1 MEVALILYLC
11 SAIQKTCLEP
21 YVWPDRFYDQYGCMV
36 AGYEESG
43 KKIAEIGRKEV
54 NKHDIY
60 IKFECHP
67 YKISLP
73 RTQPKLE
80 S

>member
-1 MEVALILYLC
+1 MDVVLILYLC
-11 SAIQKTCLEP
+11 SAIQKTCMDP
-21 YVWPDRFYDQYGCMV
+21 YIWPERYYDQYGYMI
-36 AGYEESG
+36 AGYEEAG
-43 KKIAEIGRKEV
+43 KKIAELGRKEV

>member
-1 MEVALILYLC
+1 MD
-11 SAIQKTCLEP
+11 P
-21 YVWPDRFYDQYGCMV
+21 YIWPERYYAQYGCMI
-36 AGYEESG
+36 AGYEEAG
-43 KKIAEIGRKEV
+43 KKIAELGRKEV
-54 NKHDIY
+54 NKYDIY

>member
-1 MEVALILYLC
+1 MDVVLILYLC
-11 SAIQKTCLEP
+11 SAIQKTCMDP
-21 YVWPDRFYDQYGCMV
+21 YIWPERYYDQYGCMV
-36 AGYEESG
+36 AGYEEAG
-43 KKIAEIGRKEV
+43 KKIAELGRKEV